1 MGPIPRPLPYS
12 NKNIGTRKGLIFKVP
27 PPVHLDIEKHSTCE
41 AFFSK
46 GMDLGWVNQALHDWD
61 FENQG
66 KVQLEIASI
75 CLQCL

>member
-1 MGPIPRPLPYS
+1 M
-12 NKNIGTRKGLIFKVP
+12 
-27 PPVHLDIEKHSTCE
+27 HLDIEKHSTCE

-46 GMDLGWVNQALHDWD
+46 GMDLGWVKQSLHDWD